1 MTKVLFYKILAVA
14 VFLAGMMGGI
24 RQASAEPQESP
35 FHAGEKMTFQLKW
48 TAIPAGEMVIET
60 LPVEKINGEDS
71 RRILLTVTSNSFVDM
86 FYKIRD
92 RIESYT
98 DLNFTHSVFYT
109 ESRQGKR
116 PKETSIEFDW
126 VKHQAQYSRK
136 GEKEKSATISIAPG
150 TFDPLSA
157 FLVFRLSDL
166 NEAKEITIS
175 ATDGKTMISGKIRVI
190 KRETITVNG
199 IKYDSFLLE
208 PELRGIGGVF
218 ESKDSGAQIW
228 VTADDRKIPVRIK
241 SQMPF
246 GSFIAELISYND
258 GVKAEADNSSK

>member
-1 MTKVLFYKILAVA
+1 MKKVLFYKILVVA
-14 VFLAGMMGGI
+14 IFLAGMGGM
-24 RQASAEPQESP
+24 RQASAEPQKSP
-35 FHAGEKMTFQLKW
+35 FHTGEKMTFQLKW
-48 TAIPAGEMVIET
+48 TAIPAGDMVIET
-60 LPVEKINGEDS
+60 LPAEKMNGEDS
-71 RRILLTVTSNSFVDM
+71 RHILLSVTSNSFVDM

-98 DLNFTHSVFYT
+98 DLNFTHSVLYT

-116 PKETSIEFDW
+116 PKDTSIEFDW
-126 VKHQAQYSRK
+126 VKDQAQYSRK
-136 GEKEKSATISIAPG
+136 GEKEKRAPISIAPG

-157 FLVFRLSDL
+157 FLAFRLSDL
-166 NEAKEITIS
+166 NETKEITIS
-175 ATDGKTMISGKIRVI
+175 ATDGKAMISGKIRVI

-199 IKYDSFLLE
+199 IKYDAFLLE

-241 SQMPF
+241 SQLPF
-246 GSFIAELISYND
+246 GSFIADLVSYND
-258 GVKAEADNSSK
+258 GVKTEADNSAK

>member
-1 MTKVLFYKILAVA
+1 MKKVLFYKILSV
-14 VFLAGMMGGI
+14 VTLLIGLSCVNLV
-24 RQASAEPQESP
+24 SAEEQGLSY
-35 FHAGEKMTFQLKW
+35 HVGEKMVFQIKW
-48 TAIPAGEMVIET
+48 TAIPAGELTIEMMP
-60 LPVEKINGEDS
+60 LEKINGEDS
-71 RRILLTVTSNSFVDM
+71 GHILLTVTSNSFVDM

-98 DLNFTHSVFYT
+98 DLKFTHSILYT

-116 PKETSIEFDW
+116 PKDTSIEFDW
-126 VKHQAQYSRK
+126 VKQQALYSRK
-136 GEKEKSATISIAPG
+136 GEKEKSDPIPILPG

-157 FLVFRLSDL
+157 FLAFRMNDL
-166 NEAKEITIS
+166 NETKEIIIP
-175 ATDGKTMISGKIRVI
+175 ATDGKTMISGKISVI
-190 KRETITVNG
+190 RRETINVNG
-199 IKYDSFLLE
+199 VKYDTFLLE

-228 VTADDRKIPVRIK
+228 VTADNRRIPVKIK